1 MDCPDNFSK
10 CVYVPE
16 FDIRTSSFCHDS
28 LLRSL
33 EDYYSL
39 SSLFEIG
46 RVVDVDSGV
55 VVVVVFVVDN
65 FDTDNV
71 VVVVVVEYSSHGCWH
86 WDVSRS

>member
-16 FDIRTSSFCHDS
+16 FDIRTSFYCHDF

-33 EDYYSL
+33 EDYYSS

-46 RVVDVDSGV
+46 HVVDVDSG

-65 FDTDNV
+65 FDTGVV